1 MSIISMTSLQN
12 RIDNVIDI
20 YRSGEQSDRMTNV
33 EIIGVLELIKLNIY
47 QESRPENDEDDDFS
61 VDNTDVTEDLN

>member
-20 YRSGEQSDRMTNV
+20 YRSGEQSDRMTSV

-61 VDNTDVTEDLN
+61 VDNTDVTEDFN

>member
-20 YRSGEQSDRMTNV
+20 YRSGEQSDRMTSV